1 MLCHSPYLYHSWY
14 FKNKQ
19 TERAQLQ
26 ETVNRLEGELA
37 ARSDALRRAA
47 IDATRIQMEH
57 ELELKN
63 RTNDLNESLYH
74 MENKWKE
81 ACKTIERLEK
91 EYKDQEFK
99 LTEVSTNRNDENK
112 SLKQKLDSVES
123 KNRTLCNELE
133 TVKLSRENLQNEY
146 NRLQEEL
153 DKLKIQ
159 IDSTAKKVSTG
170 VQAVQ
175 KCSNASTNTEKM
187 EYKERI
193 PLPRLQL
200 TSSRP
205 KSSEQ
210 VKTSHFSP
218 GDQDEEKFTDCDI
231 NSPENS
237 ADSVEARVKALKQA
251 NQYLRLEVENACKM
265 LNSSVLNKN
274 KVEDEYLSMPK
285 IKYSN
290 TLQFDTGNNNN
301 NKHKVEFFDETD
313 EYPEYGD
320 ESIVEQES
328 KTVWLERIESISQK
342 FHDNNNYWSSKLENI
357 DRMKNSGRDIVQN
370 TERQTNSSRTVS
382 GNTDRKIKP
391 TRLHDSSSGVGNSS
405 GRVKLTKLEP
415 MDYHGK
421 FGDKFA
427 KPSSASKLTSI
438 PVKQMSTYR
447 ASRIK

>member
-1 MLCHSPYLYHSWY
+1 
-14 FKNKQ
+14 
-19 TERAQLQ
+19 
-26 ETVNRLEGELA
+26 
-37 ARSDALRRAA
+37 
-47 IDATRIQMEH
+47 
-57 ELELKN
+57 
-63 RTNDLNESLYH
+63 
-74 MENKWKE
+74 
-81 ACKTIERLEK
+81 
-91 EYKDQEFK
+91 
-99 LTEVSTNRNDENK
+99 
-112 SLKQKLDSVES
+112 
-123 KNRTLCNELE
+123 
-133 TVKLSRENLQNEY
+133 
-146 NRLQEEL
+146 
-153 DKLKIQ
+153 
-159 IDSTAKKVSTG
+159 
-170 VQAVQ
+170 
-175 KCSNASTNTEKM
+175 
-187 EYKERI
+187 
-193 PLPRLQL
+193 
-200 TSSRP
+200 
-205 KSSEQ
+205 
-210 VKTSHFSP
+210 
-218 GDQDEEKFTDCDI
+218 
-231 NSPENS
+231 
-237 ADSVEARVKALKQA
+237 
-251 NQYLRLEVENACKM
+251 M